1 MRSREKH
8 DHLASSFTDL
18 MSSLAVIFILLF
30 LAFVHE
36 QESHQ
41 EHVKDRILS
50 DLQRI
55 LKDAHLGK
63 DNIKKEGDAVVI
75 IVPDSMTFDTGSP
88 TLSAAGVKF
97 LSDYIP
103 LISQT
108 LYADR
113 ADVDS
118 IVVEGHTDR
127 QHAQGEN
134 ADQGREDNLDLS
146 QKRSM
151 AVVHVAL
158 ADLKKPGFED
168 EHEFFLKELSAT
180 GRGQE
185 EANSAPGHEDDRE
198 SRCVKFRIRIRA
210 TALEG
215 TTETI
220 RAGLK

>member
-36 QESHQ
+36 QESRQ
-41 EHVKDRILS
+41 EKVKDRILS
-50 DLQRI
+50 DLQKI
-55 LKDAHLGK
+55 LKNAQLGK

-88 TLSAAGVKF
+88 ILSGKGVKF

-127 QHAQGEN
+127 RHGAGRTPEQGE
-134 ADQGREDNLDLS
+134 EDNLTLS

-151 AVVHVAL
+151 AVVHESL
-158 ADLKKPGFED
+158 ADLEKPGFED
-168 EHEFFLKELSAT
+168 EHKFFLKELSAT
-180 GRGQE
+180 GRGEE
-185 EANSAPGHEDDRE
+185 EANSEAGHEDDRE
-198 SRCVKFRIRIRA
+198 SRCVKFRIRVRA
-210 TALEG
+210 TALQDA
-215 TTETI
+215 TETI